1 MNYLKL
7 GINCIAVDAN
17 KRAILPWKK
26 YQTERITPDELAA
39 QQANPKAFGIAVICG
54 AISGNLGILDID
66 AKYDLT
72 GSLINDFFDALPAG
86 MLERLFIVKTKN
98 GGLHIYYRC
107 PVLNGNAKLAQRYT
121 TDEERKANPHDKV
134 RVLIETREEGGYAVA
149 PPSPGY
155 VVAGAVDIPEIT
167 PEERESIF
175 STARS
180 FNQVFA
186 EQQPPR
192 ETLNDSYSTS
202 PFEDYNARGQ
212 ADMINRLTGAGWS
225 IVTDNGKKCVFL
237 RPGKTD
243 SKSSGDF
250 NYDKN
255 WFAVF
260 TTSTEFEPLKAYK
273 PAAVF
278 CKIECADNW
287 QECAR
292 RLVELG
298 YGEQRRQIG
307 GQIKRDIFKK
317 KESGSPDDEVA
328 FYIKQKHG
336 LPNLTEALDLVQQC
350 TSQWGDKICTF
361 WEVSEK
367 GGITIVR
374 HKLLEFLSTN
384 GGYYLYYY
392 DKKSTIYK
400 IVKVQDGFVEE
411 ATTEHLKKFIDA
423 YIMGLPNSFDGITPN
438 QLLEAIYKGAN
449 TYFSSSLLEFMQRI
463 ELNLLKD
470 TPHEA
475 FFSFKN
481 GVLKV
486 TADKKELL
494 TYGALNCHVWKN
506 RVIDFRIDPDEAI
519 DWHAVEFVRFLK
531 KICSDDVKRLLYV
544 VQIIGYIL
552 HGYKDATRPFAV
564 ILAEETEK
572 DKEGGGTGKGI
583 FFKAV
588 AKMLDVVFVDGKNF
602 KLDKSFAFQRVE
614 LSTQLIVIEDCR
626 KNVDFEGFYSH
637 LTEGITVE
645 KKNKD
650 ELYIPYQDAAKFGFT
665 TNYTINLKGNH
676 GKRRGKVI
684 EFSNFFNPQN
694 TPLDF
699 FGHQMFEGWD
709 GDEWNRFYNM
719 MAECVQAYLKEG
731 ISTQYNSESMKR
743 KAVKL
748 NFGEEFFE
756 YFEEIKLEEWKFISD
771 EYNYFLGQSGLE
783 KKDFSL
789 KRFKAG
795 LESSCESIG
804 YTFEERKNRAAENRK
819 EFKIS

>member
-1 MNYLKL
+1 
-7 GINCIAVDAN
+7 
-17 KRAILPWKK
+17 
-26 YQTERITPDELAA
+26 
-39 QQANPKAFGIAVICG
+39 
-54 AISGNLGILDID
+54 
-66 AKYDLT
+66 
-72 GSLINDFFDALPAG
+72 
-86 MLERLFIVKTKN
+86 
-98 GGLHIYYRC
+98 
-107 PVLNGNAKLAQRYT
+107 
-121 TDEERKANPHDKV
+121 
-134 RVLIETREEGGYAVA
+134 
-149 PPSPGY
+149 
-155 VVAGAVDIPEIT
+155 
-167 PEERESIF
+167 
-175 STARS
+175 
-180 FNQVFA
+180 
-186 EQQPPR
+186 
-192 ETLNDSYSTS
+192 
-202 PFEDYNARGQ
+202 
-212 ADMINRLTGAGWS
+212 
-225 IVTDNGKKCVFL
+225 
-237 RPGKTD
+237 
-243 SKSSGDF
+243 
-250 NYDKN
+250 
-255 WFAVF
+255 
-260 TTSTEFEPLKAYK
+260 
-273 PAAVF
+273 
-278 CKIECADNW
+278 
-287 QECAR
+287 
-292 RLVELG
+292 
-298 YGEQRRQIG
+298 
-307 GQIKRDIFKK
+307 
-317 KESGSPDDEVA
+317 
-328 FYIKQKHG
+328 
-336 LPNLTEALDLVQQC
+336 VQQC

-531 KICSDDVKRLLYV
+531 KICSNDLERLLYV

-819 EFKIS
+819 EFKIN